1 MEEKGEPVLVASDI
15 VHVCPRW
22 IMEIT
27 IFFFLEGLKQLVAS
41 Q

>member
-15 VHVCPRW
+15 VHVGW

-27 IFFFLEGLKQLVAS
+27 IFFSGGLETTS
-41 Q
+41 S

>member
-27 IFFFLEGLKQLVAS
+27 MFFSGGLETTS
-41 Q
+41 S